1 MPRTPNE
8 TGPASSA
15 NAPKK
20 AAKSAK
26 KTADVRAGRVAI
38 VGRPNVGKS
47 TLLNALVGQRLAI
60 TTPKPGTTRTVLLGV
75 HDGTDDEGRR
85 TQIAFLDTP
94 GLESP
99 RSVLGRVLVEEAQ
112 GALDGVDAIALMVD
126 ATDVARAGD
135 LAPADQ
141 RVLALLGEANKPVVL
156 VLNKVDRVKDKGKLL
171 PALEKLATTKPGQKT
186 RFTALVPISASRGT
200 GVSGL
205 VSELR
210 GHLGAVVDGVG
221 LLYEDDSLTDRPERF
236 FVAEL
241 VREAILGATREEVPY
256 GTAVLVDE
264 WVEEG
269 RMVRVGV
276 TIVVEKDS
284 HKGILIGARGSKLKE
299 IGEAARIAMES
310 FLERKVFLRTF
321 VKVVP
326 GWTKDAEKVRR
337 LVRDGSLP

>member
-1 MPRTPNE
+1 MNAA
-8 TGPASSA
+8 PASTRKKR
-15 NAPKK
+15 APKI
-20 AAKSAK
+20 S
-26 KTADVRAGRVAI
+26 DVRAGRVAI

-112 GALDGVDAIALMVD
+112 GSLESVEAIVLMVD
-126 ATDVARAGD
+126 ATDIARAGD

-141 RVLALLGEANKPVVL
+141 RVLALLDPFAKPVVL
-156 VLNKVDRVKDKGKLL
+156 VLNKVDRVKDKAKLL
-171 PALEKLATTKPGQKT
+171 PALEKLEKKK
-186 RFTALVPISASRGT
+186 RFAALVPLSASRGT
-200 GVSGL
+200 GLGGL

-210 GHLGAVVDGVG
+210 GHLGTD
-221 LLYEDDSLTDRPERF
+221 LLFDDDSVTDRPERF
-236 FVAEL
+236 FVSEL

-269 RMVRVGV
+269 NLVRVGV

-284 HKGILIGARGSKLKE
+284 HKGILIGARGTKLKE
-299 IGEAARIAMES
+299 IGESARIAIEG

-326 GWTKDAEKVRR
+326 GWTKDAAKVRR
-337 LVRDGSLP
+337 LVHEGVLP

>member
-1 MPRTPNE
+1 MNAA
-8 TGPASSA
+8 PASTRKKR
-15 NAPKK
+15 APKI
-20 AAKSAK
+20 
-26 KTADVRAGRVAI
+26 TDVRAGRVAI

-75 HDGTDDEGRR
+75 HDGVDEEGRR

-112 GALDGVDAIALMVD
+112 GALESVEAMVLMVD
-126 ATDVARAGD
+126 ATDVARSGD

-141 RVLALLGEANKPVVL
+141 RVLSLLDPFAKPVVL
-156 VLNKVDRVKDKGKLL
+156 VLNKVDRVKDKAKLL
-171 PALEKLATTKPGQKT
+171 PALEKLEKKR
-186 RFTALVPISASRGT
+186 RFAALVPLSASRET
-200 GVSGL
+200 GLAGL

-210 GHLGAVVDGVG
+210 SHLGTS
-221 LLYEDDSLTDRPERF
+221 LLFEDDSVTDRPERF

-269 RMVRVGV
+269 NLVRVGV

-284 HKGILIGARGSKLKE
+284 HKGILIGARGTKLKE
-299 IGEAARIAMES
+299 IGESARLAIEG

-326 GWTKDAEKVRR
+326 GWTKDAAKVRR
-337 LVRDGSLP
+337 LVHEGVLP